1 LLNFVDIF
9 LIQLTWGVLEGNSAR
24 HQAVNAR
31 RYGSSDL
38 LCDACS
44 SVSEFDIFSL
54 KAAICINRYI
64 LLVSPTKIGEFV
76 D

>member
-1 LLNFVDIF
+1 M
-9 LIQLTWGVLEGNSAR
+9 LEDMDQVIS
-24 HQAVNAR
+24 
-31 RYGSSDL
+31 YWYS
-38 LCDACS
+38 DACS